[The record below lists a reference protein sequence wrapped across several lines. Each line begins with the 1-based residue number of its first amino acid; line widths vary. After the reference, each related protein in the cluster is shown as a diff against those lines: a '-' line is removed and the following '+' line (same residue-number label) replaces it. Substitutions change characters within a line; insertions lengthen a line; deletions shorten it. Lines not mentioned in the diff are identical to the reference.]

1 MDRLAKR
8 LQRWN
13 TITRLRDND
22 INPAD
27 WVEETPPQLRQRIKN
42 RLKLSNKDILEIA
55 HKAIVV
61 GDQQN
66 GIAREYRVSPARVSQ
81 IVRKVKANRQV
92 LQEMREADVQKSDRR
107 STIRQVIE
115 QMVQQTDHVSCADEV
130 RWILEHNFGMDVKRW
145 EVYKVLKE
153 DLNMSYRKITQAAV
167 MGNSV
172 RNLVLRQQWAL
183 QFFRLAAE
191 GKHFMNID
199 ET

>member
-1 MDRLAKR
+1 M
-8 LQRWN
+8 
-13 TITRLRDND
+13 
-22 INPAD
+22 
-27 WVEETPPQLRQRIKN
+27 
-42 RLKLSNKDILEIA
+42 
-55 HKAIVV
+55 V

>member
-1 MDRLAKR
+1 M
-8 LQRWN
+8 
-13 TITRLRDND
+13 
-22 INPAD
+22 
-27 WVEETPPQLRQRIKN
+27 
-42 RLKLSNKDILEIA
+42 
-55 HKAIVV
+55 V

-153 DLNMSYRKITQAAV
+153 DLNMSYRKLTQAAV